1 MASNVD
7 EAYRQMMKTAVSL
20 ITVRPS
26 NQKLVK
32 NFLQNGEP
40 YAIRDYQISRLK
52 SDTIQS
58 IRLQFYR
65 CQEGFKH
72 LFIALL
78 VYVRAYYNCM
88 YPI

>member
-1 MASNVD
+1 
-7 EAYRQMMKTAVSL
+7 MKTAVSL

-26 NQKLVK
+26 NQKVVK

-58 IRLQFYR
+58 IRLQSYR
-65 CQEGFKH
+65 YQEGFKH
-72 LFIALL
+72 LFIALDS
-78 VYVRAYYNCM
+78 AYYNCM

>member
-1 MASNVD
+1 
-7 EAYRQMMKTAVSL
+7 MMKTAVSL

-65 CQEGFKH
+65 CQEGFKY
-72 LFIALL
+72 LCIALYM
-78 VYVRAYYNCM
+78 YVRIIIVCIQYKYVT
-88 YPI
+88 I

>member
-72 LFIALL
+72 LFKAL
-78 VYVRAYYNCM
+78 YVRAYYNCM